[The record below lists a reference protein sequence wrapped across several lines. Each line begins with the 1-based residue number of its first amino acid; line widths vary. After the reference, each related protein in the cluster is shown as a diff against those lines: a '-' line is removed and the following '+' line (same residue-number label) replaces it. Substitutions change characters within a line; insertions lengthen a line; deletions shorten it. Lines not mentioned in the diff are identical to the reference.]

1 MHWMVDA
8 AFYIMV
14 INSETTEMALSV
26 SSSACLWH
34 DEFTYH
40 FYKSDVH
47 AGIFVSCLEVLC
59 ADLPLMLLVYQV
71 YEIDFCQYKQ
81 VGFEYGHEKSQLLY
95 KQKRT

>member
-1 MHWMVDA
+1 MIVAVQTIVLRIMYIHIPIEALCSLFIFSPECPTNKNFMHWMVDA

-34 DEFTYH
+34 DEYTYH

-47 AGIFVSCLEVLC
+47 AGIFV
-59 ADLPLMLLVYQV
+59 
-71 YEIDFCQYKQ
+71 
-81 VGFEYGHEKSQLLY
+81 
-95 KQKRT
+95 